1 MKRTFAFLG
10 ALALA
15 GGVAV
20 AAPDKQATAS
30 KTAADNKTCSCS
42 KSKTNKQ
49 KLETRT
55 GSQTGRTVDLSGR
68 ITDGPYQLVVINEE
82 TIRRSGASTLSQ
94 VLNRQGVRR

>member
-1 MKRTFAFLG
+1 MKRTYAFLV

-20 AAPDKQATAS
+20 AAADKQVAAS
-30 KTAADNKTCSCS
+30 KADANNKACSCS

-49 KLETRT
+49 KLQTRT

-82 TIRRSGASTLSQ
+82 AIRRSGASTLSQ